1 MEQLTTTG
9 ILSLLQTTKEQRQN
23 FVSDVI
29 GRIKNGEFSP
39 VLCHLQLKCMEALV
53 EDVITSDE
61 YKSLLLE
68 EAEKNGKTFE
78 MYNGKFQIK
87 EVGTKYDYS
96 VCEDTVYNE
105 LVAQKSHLDA
115 KIKERQKFLQ
125 NIPEGG
131 IADPDNGNMIYRA
144 SKSSSTTVTVTLK

>member
-1 MEQLTTTG
+1 MELSTTG
-9 ILSLLQTTKEQRQN
+9 ILSLLQTTKEQRGT

-29 GRIKNGEFSP
+29 SRIKNGEFSP

-53 EDVITSDE
+53 EDVVTSDE
-61 YKSLLLE
+61 YKELLLE
-68 EAEKNGKTFE
+68 EAAKHGKTFE

-87 EVGTKYDYS
+87 EAGTKYDYS
-96 VCEDTVYNE
+96 VCEDVVYNE
-105 LVAQKSHLDA
+105 LMSAKAELDA

-125 NIPEGG
+125 NIPENG

-144 SKSSSTTVTVTLK
+144 AKSSTTTVTVTLK

>member
-1 MEQLTTTG
+1 MELSTTG
-9 ILSLLQTTKEQRQN
+9 ILSLLQTTKEQRGT

-29 GRIKNGEFSP
+29 NRIKNGEFSP

-53 EDVITSDE
+53 DDVVTSDE
-61 YKSLLLE
+61 YKELLLE
-68 EAEKNGKTFE
+68 EATKHGKTFE

-87 EVGTKYDYS
+87 EAGTKYDYS
-96 VCEDTVYNE
+96 VCEDVVYNE
-105 LVAQKSHLDA
+105 LMSAKAELDA

-125 NIPEGG
+125 NIPENG

-144 SKSSSTTVTVTLK
+144 AKSSTTTVTVTLK